1 MSTEEFNE
9 HVRYEPDENPP
20 ALIAIGAGIQ
30 SALVIVAP
38 IVLTVVI
45 VVRIAEQSAEY
56 LTWAVFAALL
66 ISGVTTVIQAARIGT
81 IGSGH
86 VLIMGTS
93 GAFIAV
99 CVAAL
104 VEGGPALMA
113 SLIVASSLI
122 QFLLAS
128 RLAVLRRVFTPAVAG
143 TVIML
148 IAVTVM
154 PIVFDAARSVPAGS
168 PPESGL
174 VTALVTILVIVV
186 MVLKAPPAL
195 RLWSPIV
202 GIVLG
207 CAVAGA
213 YGIYDADL
221 ILDAAWIGV
230 PLDSWPGFDVA
241 LGREFW
247 LLLPAFVVV
256 TLVGAI
262 ETLGDGVAIQR
273 VSRRRPKATD
283 FRVVQGAL
291 NADGIGNLLSGLAGT
306 LPNTTY
312 STSVSLADVTGIG
325 SRRVGVVIG
334 IAFVVVA
341 FFPKA
346 AAVFIAIPNPVAAAY
361 MIVLIAL
368 LFVQG
373 MRIVVRDGTDHR
385 KVIVVGL
392 SFWLGVGFQ
401 NGAIFPDQVG
411 DGFAAALLGNG
422 MTAGAISA
430 IVMMAFIELTG
441 GRGNRLR
448 TNLDE
453 SCLPKV
459 EKFLRRVAD
468 RGGRGQVTTE
478 RLVSAGEETLAILVR
493 AAEQA
498 GGQDRR
504 LTVSARIDGERIEV
518 EFVTAA
524 ETENVEDRIAHLNE
538 LPPAPDEREISFRL
552 LWHYADSVRH
562 QKYHALDVIAIGVS
576 GKR

>member
-30 SALVIVAP
+30 SAMVIVAP

-45 VVRIAEQSAEY
+45 VVRIAEQSADY

-66 ISGVTTVIQAARIGT
+66 ISGITTVVQAVRFGS

-99 CVAAL
+99 CAAAL

-113 SLIVASSLI
+113 SLIVVSSLI

-128 RLAVLRRVFTPAVAG
+128 RLAVLRRIFTPVVAG

-154 PIVFDAARSVPAGS
+154 PIVFDTARSVPAGS
-168 PPESGL
+168 PSESGL
-174 VTALVTILVIVV
+174 VTALATILVTAALI
-186 MVLKAPPAL
+186 LKAPPVL
-195 RLWSPIV
+195 RLWSPII
-202 GIVLG
+202 GIVVG

-213 YGIYDADL
+213 FGIYDADL
-221 ILDAAWIGV
+221 IINAPWIGV
-230 PLDSWPGFDVA
+230 PLASWPGFDFA
-241 LGREFW
+241 LGQEFW
-247 LLLPAFVVV
+247 LLLPAFVIV

-312 STSVSLADVTGIG
+312 STSISLADVTGIG

-334 IAFVVVA
+334 IAFILLA

-346 AAVFIAIPNPVAAAY
+346 AAIFIAIPNPVAAAY

-373 MRIVVRDGTDHR
+373 MRIVVRGGVDHR

-411 DGFAAALLGNG
+411 EGFFAELLGNG

-430 IVMMAFIELTG
+430 TVMMAFIELFG

-448 TNLDE
+448 TRLDE
-453 SCLPKV
+453 SSFPDV
-459 EKFLRRVAD
+459 ETFLRRVAD
-468 RGGRGQVTTE
+468 RSGMGEVSAE

-498 GGQDRR
+498 GGEARR
-504 LTVSARIDGERIEV
+504 LKVSARNDGERTEV
-518 EFVTAA
+518 EFVTAT
-524 ETENVEDRIAHLNE
+524 ETENVEDRIAYLNE
-538 LPPAPDEREISFRL
+538 LPPVPDEREISFRL
-552 LWHYADSVRH
+552 LCHYADSVRH
-562 QKYHALDVIAIGVS
+562 QKYHGLDVIAIGVS
-576 GKR
+576 WKR

>member
-1 MSTEEFNE
+1 MSSEEFNE
-9 HVRYEPDENPP
+9 HVLFEPEENPP
-20 ALIAIGAGIQ
+20 TLIAIGAGMQ
-30 SALVIVAP
+30 SAMVIVAP

-45 VVRIAEQSAEY
+45 VVRIAEQSADY
-56 LTWAVFAALL
+56 LSWAVFAALL
-66 ISGVTTVIQAARIGT
+66 ISGVTTVIQAVRFGS

-113 SLIVASSLI
+113 SLIVVSSLI

-128 RLAVLRRVFTPAVAG
+128 RLALLRRVFTPVVAG

-154 PIVFDAARSVPAGS
+154 PIVFDTARSVPAGS

-174 VTALVTILVIVV
+174 VTALVTILVTVGLI
-186 MVLKAPPAL
+186 LKAPPVL

-202 GIVLG
+202 GIFVG

-213 YGIYDADL
+213 FGIYDANL
-221 ILDAAWIGV
+221 ILDAQWIGIPV
-230 PLDSWPGFDVA
+230 ASWPGFDFA
-241 LGREFW
+241 LGEEFW

-312 STSVSLADVTGIG
+312 STSISLADVTGVG

-334 IAFVVVA
+334 IALFVLA

-361 MIVLIAL
+361 MIVFIAL

-373 MRIVVRDGTDHR
+373 MRIVVRDGVDHR

-411 DGFAAALLGNG
+411 DGFFAALFANG

-430 IVMMAFIELTG
+430 TVMMVFIELTG
-441 GRGNRLR
+441 RRGNRLR

-453 SCLPKV
+453 SCFPEV
-459 EKFLRRVAD
+459 EDFLRRVAD
-468 RGGRGQVTTE
+468 RSGMGEVTTE
-478 RLVSAGEETLAILVR
+478 RLVSAGEETLAILIQ

-498 GGQDRR
+498 GGESRR
-504 LTVSARIDGERIEV
+504 LKVSARIDGERTEV

-524 ETENVEDRIAHLNE
+524 ETENVEDRIAYLSE
-538 LPPAPDEREISFRL
+538 LPPIPDDREISFRL
-552 LWHYADSVRH
+552 LCHYADSVRH

>member
-113 SLIVASSLI
+113 SLIVASSLM

-143 TVIML
+143 T
-148 IAVTVM
+148 
-154 PIVFDAARSVPAGS
+154 RSVPAGS
-168 PPESGL
+168 PSESGL

-325 SRRVGVVIG
+325 SRRVGAVIG

-453 SCLPKV
+453 SCFPEV
-459 EKFLRRVAD
+459 EKFLRRVAE

-478 RLVSAGEETLAILVR
+478 RLVSAGEETLAILVQ

-524 ETENVEDRIAHLNE
+524 ETENVEDRISHLNE

>member
-30 SALVIVAP
+30 SAMVIVAP

-45 VVRIAEQSAEY
+45 VVRIAEQSADY

-66 ISGVTTVIQAARIGT
+66 ISGITTVVQAVRFGS

-99 CVAAL
+99 CAAAL

-113 SLIVASSLI
+113 SLIVVSSLI

-128 RLAVLRRVFTPAVAG
+128 RLAVLRRIFTPVVAG

-154 PIVFDAARSVPAGS
+154 PIVFDTARSVPAGS
-168 PPESGL
+168 PSESGL
-174 VTALVTILVIVV
+174 VTALATILVTVALI
-186 MVLKAPPAL
+186 LKAPPVL
-195 RLWSPIV
+195 RLWSPII
-202 GIVLG
+202 GIVVG

-213 YGIYDADL
+213 FGIFDADL
-221 ILDAAWIGV
+221 IINAPWIGV
-230 PLDSWPGFDVA
+230 PLASWPGFDFA
-241 LGREFW
+241 LGQEFW
-247 LLLPAFVVV
+247 LLLPAFVIV

-312 STSVSLADVTGIG
+312 STSISLADVTGIG

-334 IAFVVVA
+334 IAFILLA

-346 AAVFIAIPNPVAAAY
+346 AAIFIAIPNPVAAAY

-373 MRIVVRDGTDHR
+373 MRIVVRGGVDHR

-411 DGFAAALLGNG
+411 EGFFAELLGNG

-430 IVMMAFIELTG
+430 TVMMAFIELFG

-448 TNLDE
+448 TRLDE
-453 SCLPKV
+453 SSFPDV
-459 EKFLRRVAD
+459 ETFLRRVAD
-468 RGGRGQVTTE
+468 RSGMGEVSAE

-498 GGQDRR
+498 GGEARR
-504 LTVSARIDGERIEV
+504 LKVSARNDGERTEV
-518 EFVTAA
+518 EFVTAT
-524 ETENVEDRIAHLNE
+524 ETENVEDRIAYLNE
-538 LPPAPDEREISFRL
+538 LPPVPDEREISFRL
-552 LWHYADSVRH
+552 LCHYADSVRH
-562 QKYHALDVIAIGVS
+562 QKYHGLDVIAIGVS
-576 GKR
+576 WKR